1 MFLLH
6 SNGILEMLRIE
17 NYSLF
22 FVPAHTVTLIK
33 SYFNYDYNASL
44 SKNEAE
50 RACCKFKV
58 TGYNSA
64 CYGKAVVP
72 FPP

>member
-1 MFLLH
+1 MISQIPRKPVHFTNTSMFLLH

-33 SYFNYDYNASL
+33 NYFNYDYSPSL
-44 SKNEAE
+44 SEN
-50 RACCKFKV
+50 
-58 TGYNSA
+58 
-64 CYGKAVVP
+64 
-72 FPP
+72 